1 MRILILT
8 NHPVGLYRFRKELI
22 EELLK
27 NHHVILSVPDG
38 DLIRPLE
45 TMGCTFIDTPFDR
58 RGIDPIADLR
68 LFHTYRR
75 ILKQVQP
82 DLVLTYTV
90 KPNIYGGF
98 ACRKAGVPCLANVT
112 GLGSAV
118 NRSGAL
124 QKLVLTMY
132 REGLKGDDCVFFQ
145 NEANKTFMEQ
155 HGITGKRNR
164 LLPGSGVN
172 LQDHAFE
179 PYPDGGQGTRFLA
192 VTRFMKDK
200 GVEELL
206 DCVEAVT
213 AVHNDVTFS
222 LAGLFDDESYR
233 PRVES
238 LALTGK
244 LRFLGYRED
253 IHELMADSHA
263 VIHPSYHE
271 GLSNVL
277 LEAAAC
283 GRPVIATNVPG
294 CRETY
299 VDGESGFGIPP
310 MDSGSLIDAVEK
322 FLNLSWEQKAEM
334 GLKARRH
341 VEENFDRQIVINA
354 YLEEIGGLES

>member
-1 MRILILT
+1 MKILILA
-8 NHPVGLYRFRKELI
+8 NHPLGLYRFRRELI

-27 NHHVILSVPDG
+27 NHQVILSLPDG

-45 TMGCTFIDTPFDR
+45 AMGCTFIDTPFDR
-58 RGIDPIADLR
+58 RGINPIADLKLLR
-68 LFHTYRR
+68 TYRR
-75 ILKQVQP
+75 MLQDVRP
-82 DLVLTYTV
+82 DVVLTYTV

-155 HGITGKRNR
+155 HGITGKRTR

-172 LQDHAFE
+172 LQEHACE
-179 PYPDGGQGTRFLA
+179 PYPDGSQGTRFLA

-200 GVEELL
+200 GVGELL

-238 LALTGK
+238 LASAGK
-244 LRFLGYRED
+244 LHFLGYRED
-253 IHELMADSHA
+253 IHELMTDSHA

-299 VDGESGFGIPP
+299 VDGESGFGTPP
-310 MDSGSLIDAVEK
+310 MDSDALINAVEK
-322 FLNLSWEQKAEM
+322 LLALSWEKKAEM
-334 GLKARRH
+334 GRNARRH
-341 VEENFDRQIVINA
+341 VEKNFDRRIVIDA
-354 YLEEIGGLES
+354 YLEEIGRLES